1 MTLEE
6 QVSLARLTT
15 FRVGGTA
22 PYVATCKNVED
33 IQEAVLFAGSIKMP
47 WRVLGAGSNTL
58 APDDG
63 YSGVIIRID
72 IPSLTFEAEG
82 DHVRLTA
89 GASVL
94 WEEVVAAAL
103 GKELWGIENLAGI
116 PGTAGAAPIQNIGA
130 YGCELEGT
138 LEYVDAYDV
147 QEGRIKR
154 LKNDACAF
162 GYRDSR
168 FKREPHLIITH
179 ISLLLALEGKAN
191 TSYPDVARIEAQGAD
206 LSTPEAVGR
215 AIRDIR
221 SRKFPDMSSVGTAGS
236 FFKNPIISKQEY
248 DILKE
253 HYPDV
258 PGFPYKERVK
268 IPLAFILDRILGLKG
283 FSVGGA
289 RLFEVQ
295 PLVIVVEAGGTA
307 CDVETLARTVTERV
321 YEKTNIHIERE
332 VQTL

>member
-1 MTLEE
+1 MILEE
-6 QVSLARLTT
+6 QVSLRQLTT
-15 FRVGGTA
+15 LRTGGTGA
-22 PYVATCKNVED
+22 YLASCQSIED
-33 IQEAVLFAGSIKMP
+33 IQEAISFAHTHKRP
-47 WRVLGAGSNTL
+47 WRVLGAGSNML
-58 APDDG
+58 ASDEGYDG
-63 YSGVIIRID
+63 VVIRID
-72 IPSLTFEAEG
+72 MPSITVESVG
-82 DHVRLTA
+82 KHTRLISGA
-89 GASVL
+89 GAL
-94 WEEVVAAAL
+94 WEDVVAAAL
-103 GKELWGIENLAGI
+103 REGLWGIENLAGI
-116 PGTAGAAPIQNIGA
+116 PGTVGAAPIQNIGA

-147 QEGRIKR
+147 QEGRIMR

-168 FKREPHLIITH
+168 FKREPHLIITRV
-179 ISLLLALEGKAN
+179 SLLLALEGKAN

-248 DILKE
+248 DILTE

-307 CDVETLARTVTERV
+307 CDVETLARIVTERV